1 MGTREGPRHTSPCY
15 FPEILCVSPS
25 PKCHSVPS
33 ACVSLAVFSH
43 TPFLW
48 PRLCPPSVRWAWG
61 RRLCPPLPALT
72 ISSPAAEGGAEA
84 LGGRGA
90 ATGAGGGCG
99 GPGGRRGR
107 EGGPAGGGA
116 AGLVPLPV
124 PSPQELSKRQVV
136 AVGHLEVPVE
146 LAGLLRAVA
155 GTSAPGGVVGAGARG
170 DQAPHGLLCPQASG
184 RARCPGWPPCGLP
197 GFRLSPGS
205 RCPWISTTT
214 PWPSLSG
221 ATSR

>member
-1 MGTREGPRHTSPCY
+1 MSLCAFCLCLSRCL
-15 FPEILCVSPS
+15 FPHP
-25 PKCHSVPS
+25 
-33 ACVSLAVFSH
+33 VSLAVPLP
-43 TPFLW
+43 TPVCEVGLG
-48 PRLCPPSVRWAWG
+48 PS
-61 RRLCPPLPALT
+61 PLPA
-72 ISSPAAEGGAEA
+72 AAHPDHLLSCSRGRSGGSGWRRCSY
-84 LGGRGA
+84 GGRRWVR
-90 ATGAGGGCG
+90 
-99 GPGGRRGR
+99 GPGGRRGQ
-107 EGGPAGGGA
+107 EGRPAGGGA
-116 AGLVPLPV
+116 AGLFPHPV

-136 AVGHLEVPVE
+136 AVGHLEVPGE

-184 RARCPGWPPCGLP
+184 RARCPGWPLCGLP

-205 RCPWISTTT
+205 RCPWTSTTT